1 MRVYF
6 SFMDAIKEIY
16 KENGVTF
23 TADKL
28 LCAARHKVL
37 IPLDDDI
44 DRVLFREDYDKS
56 LSILK
61 A

>member
-1 MRVYF
+1 
-6 SFMDAIKEIY
+6 MDAIDEIY
-16 KENGVTF
+16 KENDVTF
-23 TADKL
+23 TAGKL
-28 LCAARHKVL
+28 LCAVRHKVF

-44 DRVLFREDYDKS
+44 NRVLFREDYDKS